1 MMLNKILPFLQACS
15 ELHVSPSHGGSCC
28 YESCPEESHWSLQ
41 QSHGTH
47 HKQYPVRNRT
57 DGILSSW
64 RYQMSNNVFSSQHL
78 QLYDDLMFIF
88 LIGQYL
94 KQHFV
99 FNIYFLHISYNVIR
113 IMCSDTREIF
123 LLHLSCSSI
132 SQGWFG
138 LCISNSW
145 ILQPWANREL

>member
-1 MMLNKILPFLQACS
+1 MLNKILPFLQACS
-15 ELHVSPSHGGSCC
+15 ELHVSPSRGGSCC
-28 YESCPEESHWSLQ
+28 YESCPEESHWSL
-41 QSHGTH
+41 HGTH
-47 HKQYPVRNRT
+47 HKQYPVRIRT

-64 RYQMSNNVFSSQHL
+64 RNQMSTNVFSSQHL

-88 LIGQYL
+88 YRTVSRATL
-94 KQHFV
+94 
-99 FNIYFLHISYNVIR
+99 FNIYFLHTSYNVIR

-145 ILQPWANREL
+145 KPQPWANREL